1 MSRRHKKH
9 HEDHDEHP
17 SEAWLI
23 ALADMMTLLMV
34 TFLMMFAISVMDLK
48 KFQTFKEAFAE
59 GTGTSLP
66 KFPGE
71 GVPTVGEATETPLAP
86 PDGTTDPRTTTT
98 GTPGAEVLDR
108 KDLTEL
114 AKKINEQ
121 LAQAG
126 ISDKVEARI
135 TKRGLVVYVTNG
147 LLFASGQAEVTRPG
161 TALLEGLGVILADI
175 GNDLVVEGHTDKRP
189 IRSATFASNWELSA
203 LRATAVARQ
212 LMDASGIPGKR
223 VAIAGYADTRP
234 RQDAATAAA
243 FAANRR
249 VEIVV
254 ELPREAAP
262 AAAPAGA
269 AGGGTAPAGSAHAEE
284 PAAEHAPAE
293 DSHAEDSHGENS
305 HEEEEDSGH

>member
-1 MSRRHKKH
+1 MSKRHKKH

-71 GVPTVGEATETPLAP
+71 GVPTVGEITETPLAP
-86 PDGTTDPRTTTT
+86 PDGTTDPKTTTT
-98 GTPGAEVLDR
+98 GEQAADVLDR

-114 AKKINEQ
+114 AKKINQQ
-121 LAQAG
+121 LAEAG
-126 ISDKVEARI
+126 ISDEVEARI

-147 LLFASGQAEVTRPG
+147 VLFDSGEAEVTRPG
-161 TALLEGLGVILADI
+161 TALLEGLGVILAGI

-189 IRSATFASNWELSA
+189 IRSAKFASNWELSA
-203 LRATAVARQ
+203 MRATAVARQ
-212 LMDASGIPGKR
+212 LMDTSGIPGKR

-234 RQDAATAAA
+234 RQDAATSAAY
-243 FAANRR
+243 AANRR

-254 ELPREAAP
+254 ELPPEVAPAETP

-269 AGGGTAPAGSAHAEE
+269 AGSGTTGKGPAHAEE
-284 PAAEHAPAE
+284 PAAEEAPAE
-293 DSHAEDSHGENS
+293 ESHA
-305 HEEEEDSGH
+305 EEDSGH